1 MSKVELR
8 VVPTFAAMV
17 PDYEAS
23 EGGIVRFVGRK
34 FDPAQCGFVMSDAP
48 CCVPMRAEYI
58 QELKAGAL
66 LPADAET
73 AALAGVAFGSKVVS
87 AKGAK

>member
-1 MSKVELR
+1 MAKVELK

-23 EGGIVRFVGRK
+23 EGGMVRFIGRK
-34 FDPAQCGFVMSDAP
+34 FDPSQGGFVMSEAP
-48 CCVPMRAEYI
+48 VSVPMRAEYI
-58 QELKAGAL
+58 QEIKAGAL